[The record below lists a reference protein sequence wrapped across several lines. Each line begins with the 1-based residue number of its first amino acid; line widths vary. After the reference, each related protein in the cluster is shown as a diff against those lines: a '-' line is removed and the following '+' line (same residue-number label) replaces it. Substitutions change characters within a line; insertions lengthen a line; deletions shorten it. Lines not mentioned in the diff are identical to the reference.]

1 MYSVNKKFQETK
13 RHEIKLVLSD
23 RELSIFNLWRI
34 NHTSILQSYDSRVVN
49 SIYYDDDANS
59 SVSDNISGIS
69 KRQKFRVRWY
79 GSDISYK
86 PKLEIKTRVN
96 KTGLKMNLD
105 FPEENT
111 AIQTLNLLEIGE
123 AFQLTL
129 RKQFPNFSLNLNPKI
144 QVRYEREYFED
155 SQGLRVTIDQNI
167 NFWDVNRVSK
177 PFSSA
182 IIPYSQNVI
191 EFKFITD
198 SYPMVCDLLRMT
210 NFLPKRHSK
219 YLIGLAKIGQANY
232 V

>member
-1 MYSVNKKFQETK
+1 MYSINKKSQDTK
-13 RHEIKLVLSD
+13 RHEVKLVLND
-23 RELSIFNLWRI
+23 QELSIFRLWQI
-34 NHTSILQSYDSRVVN
+34 SHTSILQSYDSRIVN

-79 GSDISYK
+79 GSDIAEK
-86 PKLEIKTRVN
+86 PTLEIKTRVN
-96 KTGLKMNLD
+96 KTGLKMNID
-105 FPEENT
+105 FPEENN
-111 AIQTLNLLEIGE
+111 AIQTLGLLEIGNIFE
-123 AFQLTL
+123 LAL

-144 QVRYEREYFED
+144 QVSYGREYYED
-155 SQGLRVTIDQNI
+155 SRGLRITIDQNI
-167 NFWDVNRVSK
+167 NFCDVSRADK
-177 PFSSA
+177 PFSGV

-191 EFKFITD
+191 EFKFIAD

-219 YLIGLAKIGQANY
+219 YLIGLAKIGQVNY

>member
-1 MYSVNKKFQETK
+1 MYSINKKSQDTK
-13 RHEIKLVLSD
+13 RHEVKLVLND
-23 RELSIFNLWRI
+23 QELSIFRLWQI
-34 NHTSILQSYDSRVVN
+34 NHTSIIQSYDSRIVN

-79 GSDISYK
+79 GSDVAEK
-86 PKLEIKTRVN
+86 PTLEIKTRVN

-105 FPEENT
+105 FPEENNS
-111 AIQTLNLLEIGE
+111 IQTLGLSEIGNIFE
-123 AFQLTL
+123 LVL

-144 QVRYEREYFED
+144 QVSYGREYYED
-155 SQGLRVTIDQNI
+155 TRGLRITIDQNI
-167 NFWDVNRVSK
+167 NFCDVSRADK
-177 PFSSA
+177 PFSGV

-191 EFKFITD
+191 EFKFIAD
-198 SYPMVCDLLRMT
+198 LYPMVCDLLRMT

-219 YLIGLAKIGQANY
+219 YLIGLAKIGQVNY

>member
-1 MYSVNKKFQETK
+1 MYSINKKSQNTK
-13 RHEIKLVLSD
+13 RHEVKLVLND
-23 RELSIFNLWRI
+23 RELSIFRLWQI
-34 NHTSILQSYDSRVVN
+34 NHTSILQSYDSRIVN

-79 GSDISYK
+79 GSGVNYK

-96 KTGLKMNLD
+96 KTGLKMTLD
-105 FPEENT
+105 FPQENT
-111 AIQTLNLLEIGE
+111 AIQALDLSEIGE

-144 QVRYEREYFED
+144 QVRYEREYYED
-155 SQGLRVTIDQNI
+155 SRGLRVTIDRNI
-167 NFWDVNRVSK
+167 NFWDVSRVDK
-177 PFSSA
+177 PFSGS
-182 IIPYSQNVI
+182 IIPYNKNVI

-219 YLIGLAKIGQANY
+219 YLIGLAKIGQVNY